1 MHKLLRIL
9 IRTLHGWH
17 VYIGKDPGNLPGRSI
32 VVFPVLKDVLYCG
45 LAGILVIKR
54 LSGPGKDNVFSKLS
68 GFFDLIRSNTLD
80 TVLDGTTSPETYLC
94 PHVLD
99 SFLQELFE
107 LKQDPQAQREMI
119 YETPIDRIEALASQ
133 MAAFIDQEERNL
145 EKHAVRFSTKEIEK
159 MSQALIFL
167 KDILWGLDEDLLKNQ
182 LKILELSDRDTIIS
196 PEAFEKYQRI
206 NFTLNT
212 LDRLEVRGR
221 DSCGLQ
227 ITLAFKETAQF
238 EEVLRRIKQEGLYE
252 EFMERCNPGDLWDRA
267 INLCPNALTFT
278 YKTALVTGDLG
289 DNTKKLRSSIGSDP
303 ILHSAL
309 NFSNDSQMYLA
320 HTRWASVGAINEA
333 NCHPVNNFS
342 VDSSSD
348 QHWGFIAANKTYPY
362 YGKGPWAINVVLN
375 GDIDNHP
382 SLKENL
388 ESGRWQVDSRITT
401 DTKVI
406 PLQIEQY
413 LYEGHDLKE
422 AFRKALNDFEGS
434 HAIAMQSNLEPGK
447 VFLALKGSGQSI
459 YIGLCRNQYIFSSEL
474 YGLVEET
481 PHFIKMDGETQ
492 RIPGNDRS
500 RGQVFVLSNDNGDG
514 AGGIEAMYYD
524 GYPLELSDDDIQSAQ
539 ITTRDIDRGEF
550 PHYLL
555 KEILESPNSV
565 RKTIRGKYKITK
577 GSSVE
582 FNLDD
587 DILPG
592 KTRHALIS
600 GQIRSISVIG
610 QGTAAVAASAV
621 AEALSIYLKGTH
633 ITVQA
638 RKASDLSGFCLDDDM
653 SGSLVIAITQSGTT
667 TDTNRAVSMA
677 KQRGAHLIAIV
688 NRRQSD
694 ITNKVDGV
702 FYTSDGRDIEM
713 SVAST
718 KAFYSQITAGY
729 ILALFLSKLLG
740 TLSDERI
747 SHELRQLENA
757 PSLMRRVIEKKGSI
771 RQSAWDLVRKKKYWA
786 VVGSGTNKVASDE
799 TRIKLSELCYK
810 TISTDIVEDK
820 KHIDLSAEPLIVVC
834 SAGTPEIVLEDI
846 IKDVAIF
853 NAHAANVVVIA
864 DQGENRFLNI
874 ADAVVFVPRSSFPV
888 SVILNTLAGHIWG
901 YYAACSLDAQA
912 GSFKSF
918 RIKLSEIMRDQEQQN
933 VSIYESLDDRELIRA
948 VEDFSSIFNSW
959 RRSGALAS
967 MNVETASDLTLL
979 LKYAVGKM
987 PIEDFWDEFGDI
999 RTTSSPLDMLDICLG
1014 KAIDELSRPV
1024 DAIRHQAKTVTVGT
1038 SRKIEAPKGILFKTM
1053 EDLQFSIENI
1063 PAKDGIRL
1071 KRLQDAVS
1079 LINGYTLYGINGL
1092 DENGKPTPDSTITV
1106 KNKSGV
1112 AAGMHSR
1119 AEDTKVLMGTKKSI
1133 VRTGDVY
1140 AGNGKW
1146 DNASIIIIPLIGARR
1161 IVENLL
1167 LLHVDF
1173 NEDLQIEQKI
1183 EILGDKFNDIKNL
1196 INEYNVTWDDAFLG
1210 ELSMK
1215 FLLGEDTEIIAKK
1228 ITDSLEAGSNLS

>member
-1 MHKLLRIL
+1 MHS
-9 IRTLHGWH
+9 WY
-17 VYIGKDPGNLPGRSI
+17 VYIGRDPAKLPERSI
-32 VVFPVLKDVLYCG
+32 TLFPVQKDVVCCG
-45 LAGILVIKR
+45 LAGLVVIKSPHTSGKKDVYSS
-54 LSGPGKDNVFSKLS
+54 LSGYFAQISCNS
-68 GFFDLIRSNTLD
+68 LD
-80 TVLDGTTSPETYLC
+80 TVLSGNTPPDEYLC
-94 PHVLD
+94 PEALGC
-99 SFLQELFE
+99 FEQELYL
-107 LKQDPQAQREMI
+107 LKQDPLAQREMFH
-119 YETPIDRIEALASQ
+119 ETSLDRIEALASQ
-133 MAAFIDQEERNL
+133 MGIFIDEQEGFME
-145 EKHAVRFSTKEIEK
+145 EHAVRLSTKEMEK
-159 MSQALIFL
+159 MSQSLISL
-167 KDILWGLDEDLLKNQ
+167 KDILWALGEDLLGNQ
-182 LKILELSDRDTIIS
+182 GKILKLADRETIIS
-196 PEAFEKYQRI
+196 PVAFERYQRI

-227 ITLAFKETAQF
+227 VALAFNETTTF
-238 EEVLRRIKQEGLYE
+238 EDILDGIKKDGLME
-252 EFMERCNPGDLWDRA
+252 EFQERCTPGDLWDRA
-267 INLCPNALTFT
+267 ILLSPGSLTFT

-289 DNTKKLRSSIGSDP
+289 DNTKKLRKSIGCDA
-303 ILHSAL
+303 ILHKVLDYA
-309 NFSNDSQMYLA
+309 NDSQVYLS

-333 NCHPVNNFS
+333 NCHPLNNYS
-342 VDSSSD
+342 VDSSFE
-348 QHWGFIAANKTYPY
+348 QERGFAAVNRTYPY
-362 YGKGPWAINVVLN
+362 YGKGPWSINVVLN

-382 SLKENL
+382 SLKDNL

-406 PLQIEQY
+406 PLQIERY

-459 YIGLCRNQYIFSSEL
+459 YVGICRNQFIFSSEL

-481 PHFIKMDGETQ
+481 PRFIKMDGEKQ
-492 RIPGNDRS
+492 RIPGNDRT
-500 RGQVFVLSNDNGDG
+500 RGQVFVLNSDKGPGIDG
-514 AGGIEAMYYD
+514 MEAMYYD
-524 GYPLELSDDDIQSAQ
+524 GYPLELSDGDIQCAQ

-555 KEILESPNSV
+555 KEILEAPNSL
-565 RKTIRGKYKITK
+565 RKTLRGKYRIT
-577 GSSVE
+577 GDSAVE
-582 FNLDD
+582 FNLDED
-587 DILPG
+587 VVPG
-592 KTRHALIS
+592 KIRDALTNS
-600 GQIRSISVIG
+600 HIRTISVVG

-621 AEALSIYLKGTH
+621 AQALSIYLKGTH
-633 ITVQA
+633 ITSQA

-653 SGSLVIAITQSGTT
+653 SSSLVIAITQSGTT
-667 TDTNRAVSMA
+667 TDTNRAVAMA

-718 KAFYSQITAGY
+718 KAFYAQITAGY
-729 ILALFLSKLLG
+729 ILALFMAKILH
-740 TLSDERI
+740 TLDDERI
-747 SHELRQLENA
+747 VHELRQLENA
-757 PSLMRRVIEKKGSI
+757 PSLMTTVIEKKASI
-771 RQSAWDLVRKKKYWA
+771 RQSAWDVVRKKKYWA

-799 TRIKLSELCYK
+799 IRIKLSELCYK

-853 NAHAANVVVIA
+853 NAHAASVVVIA
-864 DQGENRFLNI
+864 DEGEKRFSHI
-874 ADAVVFVPRSSFPV
+874 ADSVVFVPASTFPV

-901 YYAACSLDAQA
+901 YYAACSIDAQA

-918 RIKLSEIMRDQEQQN
+918 RMKLSEIMREQEKQKL
-933 VSIYESLDDRELIRA
+933 SLYESLEDREIIRA
-948 VEDFSSIFNSW
+948 IDDFSSIFNSW
-959 RRSGALAS
+959 RRSGALSS

-987 PIEDFWDEFGDI
+987 PIEDFWHEFGDL
-999 RTTSSPLDMLDICLG
+999 RTTSSPLDMLDTFLG
-1014 KAIDELSRPV
+1014 KAMEELSRPV

-1038 SRKIEAPKGILFKTM
+1038 SRKIEGPKGVLFETL
-1053 EDLQFSIENI
+1053 EDLQFSVENI

-1071 KRLQDAVS
+1071 KRLQNAVS
-1079 LINGYTLYGINGL
+1079 NINGYTLYQISGL
-1092 DENGKPTPDSTITV
+1092 DEDGKPSSTSTITV

-1112 AAGMHSR
+1112 AASMHSR
-1119 AEDTKVLMGTKKSI
+1119 AEDTCVLMGTKKTI

-1140 AGNGKW
+1140 AGDGKW
-1146 DNASIIIIPLIGARR
+1146 DNASIIIIPLIGTLRS
-1161 IVENLL
+1161 VENLL

-1173 NEDLQIEQKI
+1173 NEGLPVEQKK
-1183 EILGDKFNDIKNL
+1183 EVLGEKFNDINNL
-1196 INEYNVTWDDAFLG
+1196 IDEYNIIWDDSFL
-1210 ELSMK
+1210 ENLPMK
-1215 FLLGEDTEIIAKK
+1215 FLLGEDVEVIAKEIK
-1228 ITDSLEAGSNLS
+1228 DCMDTGTALR